1 MAESGRNA
9 AFTFATVVYDA
20 DDCLQGWDLN
30 SAIND
35 ITYECNGYTKH
46 LIGTKV
52 ATFRAALALSATD
65 TTKVTALVPG
75 TTGAFEA
82 HPAGDTLNYIEI
94 EVARAQVNS
103 ANISA
108 PMNGVIAVDV
118 EFALDDI
125 DYGASTT

>member
-1 MAESGRNA
+1 MAGSGKNA
-9 AFTFATVVYDA
+9 AFTFATIVYDA

-35 ITYECNGYTKH
+35 VVYQCNGYDKH
-46 LIGTKV
+46 AVGTKAV
-52 ATFRAALALSATD
+52 TFRASLALAATD
-65 TTKVTALVPG
+65 TTKVTALAPG

-82 HPAGDTLNYIEI
+82 HPGSDSSGTIEI

-103 ANISA
+103 ANMTA
-108 PMNGVIAVDV
+108 PINGIIAVDV